1 MIPEWW
7 PSGRTVLL
15 SKMKNLSNKKNY
27 CSVTCL
33 NTPYKI
39 LMGLMA
45 KYMRQHAAVNEIWDE
60 EQLGAVEGILDTVD
74 QLIIVRCIMDEV
86 WE

>member
-15 SKMKNLSNKKNY
+15 SKTKNLSNKKNY

-39 LMGLMA
+39 LMGLVA
-45 KYMRQHAAVNEIWDE
+45 KYMRQHAAVNETWDE